1 MKFNILII
9 DDEKNIR
16 EGLSAAL
23 EMEGYNTVLAE
34 NGKQGLELFAKGDID
49 LVITDLRMPE
59 VTGEQ
64 VMQKILSEN
73 PGVPVIVLTGHGS
86 IDSAVDAMRLGAYDF
101 LTKPLNLD
109 RLTLIVKRALQG
121 RELSLQHRHLQEEL
135 NGKKVFESIIGK
147 SNQMQKVFDMI
158 RRVADTKASVLITGE
173 SGVGKEL
180 IANAIHN
187 LSSRKDKPMIR
198 VHCAALTE
206 TLLESELFGHEKGSF
221 SGAVA
226 RKRGRF
232 ELANG
237 GTIFLD
243 EIGEINQNVQIK
255 LLRVLQDKKFE
266 RVGGEET
273 IEVDVRV
280 VAATN
285 KNLLEE
291 IKKGNFR
298 EDLYYRLNVVHIE
311 VPTLRER
318 KEDIP
323 LLVADFI
330 KTCAKE
336 NGKNIDGIDNKTRSI
351 LYNYD
356 WPGNIR
362 QLKNCIESAVVMCQ
376 GNIIT
381 VEDPVEY
388 TIEGINQIQVN
399 NNSGLT
405 FSKALRSILRQDPNI
420 IMIGEIRDEET
431 AQIACRA
438 AISGHLVL
446 STLHTNSSIDAITR
460 LLDMGIPRY
469 LVTSALRAVI
479 SQRLVRRLCPICKK
493 KFVPS
498 NEINKKFHLT
508 PGTILFNKGGCENCY
523 YTGYKGRM
531 LLSEILIV
539 DDNFKELISNLATT
553 KKLENYARKN
563 GMIFLEEKYQAAVM
577 SGNTTI
583 EEKMH

>member
-16 EGLSAAL
+16 EGLSASL

-34 NGKQGLELFAKGDID
+34 NGKEGLELFAKGDID
-49 LVITDLRMPE
+49 LVITDLRMPQ
-59 VTGEQ
+59 VTGEE
-64 VMQKILSEN
+64 VLEKIISGS
-73 PGVPVIVLTGHGS
+73 PGIPVIVLTGHGS
-86 IDSAVDAMRLGAYDF
+86 IDTAVEAMRKGAYDF

-121 RELSLQHRHLQEEL
+121 RELTLQHRLLQEEL
-135 NGKKVFESIIGK
+135 QELQGKKVFESIIGK
-147 SNQMQKVFDMI
+147 SSQMQKVFDMI
-158 RRVADTKASVLITGE
+158 KRVSDSKASVLITGE

-206 TLLESELFGHEKGSF
+206 TLLESELFGHEKGAF

-255 LLRVLQDKKFE
+255 LLRVLQEKKFE

-273 IEVDVRV
+273 IDVDVRV

-311 VPTLRER
+311 VPPLRER

-323 LLVADFI
+323 LLVAEFI
-330 KTCAKE
+330 KTYAKE
-336 NGKNIDGIDNKTRSI
+336 NSKEIEGLDNKTRSI
-351 LYNYD
+351 LYNFD

-376 GNIIT
+376 GKIIT
-381 VEDPVEY
+381 VDDLPPGIVSSNENE
-388 TIEGINQIQVN
+388 TIKIPLGIPMEEAEKIIITENLAYFKGNKSKTADVLQI
-399 NNSGLT
+399 GR
-405 FSKALRSILRQDPNI
+405 K
-420 IMIGEIRDEET
+420 
-431 AQIACRA
+431 
-438 AISGHLVL
+438 
-446 STLHTNSSIDAITR
+446 TLHR
-460 LLDMGIPRY
+460 
-469 LVTSALRAVI
+469 
-479 SQRLVRRLCPICKK
+479 
-493 KFVPS
+493 
-498 NEINKKFHLT
+498 
-508 PGTILFNKGGCENCY
+508 
-523 YTGYKGRM
+523 
-531 LLSEILIV
+531 
-539 DDNFKELISNLATT
+539 
-553 KKLENYARKN
+553 KLEDMALQNFTN
-563 GMIFLEEKYQAAVM
+563 E
-577 SGNTTI
+577 
-583 EEKMH
+583 

>member
-16 EGLSAAL
+16 EGLSASL

-34 NGKQGLELFAKGDID
+34 NGKEGLELFAKGDID
-49 LVITDLRMPE
+49 LVITDLRMPQ
-59 VTGEQ
+59 VTGEE
-64 VMQKILSEN
+64 VLDKIISGS

-86 IDSAVDAMRLGAYDF
+86 IDTAVDAMRKGAYDF

-121 RELSLQHRHLQEEL
+121 RTLTLQHRLLQEEL
-135 NGKKVFESIIGK
+135 QELQGKKVFESMIGK
-147 SNQMQKVFDMI
+147 SSQMQKVFDTI
-158 RRVADTKASVLITGE
+158 KRVADSKASVLITGE

-180 IANAIHN
+180 ISNAIHN

-206 TLLESELFGHEKGSF
+206 TLLESELFGHEKGAF

-298 EDLYYRLNVVHIE
+298 EDLYYRLNVVNIE
-311 VPTLRER
+311 VPPLRER

-323 LLVADFI
+323 LLVAEFI
-330 KTCAKE
+330 KTFAKE
-336 NGKNIDGIDNKTRSI
+336 NSKQIEGLDNKTRSI

-362 QLKNCIESAVVMCQ
+362 QLKNCIVSAVVMCQ
-376 GNIIT
+376 GNVITVDDLPPGIVSTNENESIKIPIGIPMEEAEKIIIT
-381 VEDPVEY
+381 ENLAYFKGNKSKTADVL
-388 TIEGINQIQVN
+388 QI
-399 NNSGLT
+399 GR
-405 FSKALRSILRQDPNI
+405 K
-420 IMIGEIRDEET
+420 
-431 AQIACRA
+431 
-438 AISGHLVL
+438 
-446 STLHTNSSIDAITR
+446 TLH
-460 LLDMGIPRY
+460 
-469 LVTSALRAVI
+469 
-479 SQRLVRRLCPICKK
+479 
-493 KFVPS
+493 
-498 NEINKKFHLT
+498 
-508 PGTILFNKGGCENCY
+508 
-523 YTGYKGRM
+523 
-531 LLSEILIV
+531 
-539 DDNFKELISNLATT
+539 
-553 KKLENYARKN
+553 RK
-563 GMIFLEEKYQAAVM
+563 
-577 SGNTTI
+577 I
-583 EEKMH
+583 EEYKIEDF

>member
-16 EGLSAAL
+16 EGLSASL

-34 NGKQGLELFAKGDID
+34 NGKEGLELFAKGDID
-49 LVITDLRMPE
+49 LVITDLRMPQ
-59 VTGEQ
+59 VTGEE
-64 VMQKILSEN
+64 VLEKIISGS
-73 PGVPVIVLTGHGS
+73 PGIPVIVLTGHGS
-86 IDSAVDAMRLGAYDF
+86 IDTAVEAMRKGAYDF

-121 RELSLQHRHLQEEL
+121 RELTLQHRLLQEEL
-135 NGKKVFESIIGK
+135 QELQGKKVFESIIGK
-147 SNQMQKVFDMI
+147 SSQMQKVFDMI
-158 RRVADTKASVLITGE
+158 KRVADSKASVLITGE

-187 LSSRKDKPMIR
+187 LSSRKEKPMIR

-206 TLLESELFGHEKGSF
+206 TLLESELFGHEKGAF

-255 LLRVLQDKKFE
+255 LLRVLQEKKFE

-291 IKKGNFR
+291 IKNGNFR

-311 VPTLRER
+311 VPPLRER

-323 LLVADFI
+323 LLVAEFI
-330 KTCAKE
+330 KTYAKE
-336 NGKNIDGIDNKTRSI
+336 NSKEIEGLDNKTRSI
-351 LYNYD
+351 LYNFD

-376 GNIIT
+376 GKIIT
-381 VEDPVEY
+381 VDDLPP
-388 TIEGINQIQVN
+388 GIVSTNENESIKIPLGIPMEEAEKIIITENLAYFKGNKSKTADVLQI
-399 NNSGLT
+399 GR
-405 FSKALRSILRQDPNI
+405 K
-420 IMIGEIRDEET
+420 
-431 AQIACRA
+431 
-438 AISGHLVL
+438 
-446 STLHTNSSIDAITR
+446 TLHR
-460 LLDMGIPRY
+460 
-469 LVTSALRAVI
+469 
-479 SQRLVRRLCPICKK
+479 
-493 KFVPS
+493 
-498 NEINKKFHLT
+498 
-508 PGTILFNKGGCENCY
+508 
-523 YTGYKGRM
+523 
-531 LLSEILIV
+531 
-539 DDNFKELISNLATT
+539 
-553 KKLENYARKN
+553 KLEEYN
-563 GMIFLEEKYQAAVM
+563 L
-577 SGNTTI
+577 
-583 EEKMH
+583 